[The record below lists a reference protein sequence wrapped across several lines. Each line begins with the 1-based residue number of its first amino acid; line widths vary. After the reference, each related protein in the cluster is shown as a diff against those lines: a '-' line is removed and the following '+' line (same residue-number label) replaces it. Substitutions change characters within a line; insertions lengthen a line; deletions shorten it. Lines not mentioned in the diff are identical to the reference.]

1 MYKESFTLHI
11 AFEHFMSTRLA
22 IDEQHELKEINIPD
36 IPPQPKGLRIA
47 AKIISYIFHP
57 VFIPVYVVWFLINI
71 QPYLFAGFSEWR
83 KTTTMI
89 QFLVMYAFF
98 PLVTTL
104 LLKGLGFIDS
114 IYLKTQRDR
123 VIPYVACMIY
133 YFWVWYVL
141 FRQPDYSSAIVQFS
155 LAIFI
160 ASIGGLMANIYMK
173 VSMHAIAVGVMTAFM
188 ITLAFLEKKDFGIYI
203 SIALLIT
210 GLVCTARLIASDHSQ
225 KEIYWGLVIGI
236 ASQIVANWFN

>member
-1 MYKESFTLHI
+1 MNR
-11 AFEHFMSTRLA
+11 MSTRLA
-22 IDEQHELKEINIPD
+22 VDKEYELKEISISEMPQ
-36 IPPQPKGLRIA
+36 QPKVLKIA

-57 VFIPVYVVWFLINI
+57 IFIPVYVVWFLINLES
-71 QPYLFAGFSEWR
+71 YLFSGFSEWK
-83 KTTTMI
+83 KTTTLI

-98 PLVTTL
+98 PVVTLL
-104 LLKGLGFIDS
+104 LLKGLGFINS
-114 IYLKTQRDR
+114 MYLKTQRDR

-141 FRQPDYSSAIVQFS
+141 FRQPDYPSEIVRFS

-173 VSMHAIAVGVMTAFM
+173 VSMHTIAVGVLAAFM
-188 ITLAFLEKKDFGIYI
+188 MTLAFLLKKDFGIYI

-210 GLVCTARLIASDHSQ
+210 GLVCTARLIASDHSP
-225 KEIYWGLVIGI
+225 KEIYWGLIIGI
-236 ASQIVANWFN
+236 VSQLLANLFI

>member
-1 MYKESFTLHI
+1 MT
-11 AFEHFMSTRLA
+11 TRLA
-22 IDEQHELKEINIPD
+22 IDEQHELKEINVSELPS
-36 IPPQPKGLRIA
+36 QPKSVRII

-57 VFIPVYVVWFLINI
+57 VFIPVYVAWFLIYI
-71 QPYLFAGFSEWR
+71 QPLLFSGFSPW
-83 KTTTMI
+83 KKMTTMI

-98 PLVTTL
+98 PLITTL
-104 LLKGLGFIDS
+104 LLKGLGFISS
-114 IYLKTQRDR
+114 IHLKTQRDR

-133 YFWVWYVL
+133 YFWVWWVL
-141 FRQPDYSSAIVQFS
+141 HNQVDYSSAIVMFS

-173 VSMHAIAVGVMTAFM
+173 VSMHAIAVGVMVTF
-188 ITLAFLEKKDFGIYI
+188 IILLGFYLQKDFGIYI

-225 KEIYWGLVIGI
+225 KEIYWGLVIGM
-236 ASQIVANWFN
+236 ASQIVASWFN

>member
-1 MYKESFTLHI
+1 
-11 AFEHFMSTRLA
+11 MSTRLA
-22 IDEQHELKEINIPD
+22 IDEQHELREINILEMPY
-36 IPPQPKGLRIA
+36 QPKGLRII

-57 VFIPVYVVWFLINI
+57 VFIPVYVIWFLINI
-71 QPYLFAGFSEWR
+71 QPHLFAGFSAW
-83 KTTTMI
+83 KKVTTMI
-89 QFLVMYAFF
+89 QFLLMYAFF
-98 PLVTTL
+98 TIITTL
-104 LLKGLGFIDS
+104 LLKGLGFINS
-114 IYLKTQRDR
+114 VYLKTQRDR

-133 YFWVWYVL
+133 YFWVWWVL
-141 FRQPDYSSAIVQFS
+141 HNQPDYSVAIVQFS

-173 VSMHAIAVGVMTAFM
+173 VSMHAMAVGVMVTF
-188 ITLAFLEKKDFGIYI
+188 IILLAFSEKKDFGIYI
-203 SIALLIT
+203 SVALLIA